1 MINKINELKNIT
13 FGPDMIGIA
22 PASRF
27 SSDDPIFKILPET
40 KSVICLCYRILRG
53 THRGIEE
60 GTSYHHF
67 TTMAIEVLEETVMPM
82 MALRCARILEEEG
95 YIALPQKKT
104 QVVMQEEDS
113 TNPEIL
119 YNKIYRGKK
128 AEYQMKY
135 EESAAKCGL
144 GEIGMS
150 GTLLTDDYG
159 PLQRYCFVLTD
170 AELPET
176 PEFKAHICD
185 NCGECVKACPG
196 KAIHDKKKEPW
207 QCAAYYAGANM
218 SKNPFMSQHALPNME
233 DRLEILKGE
242 KQLSPEKS
250 RAVMNEISY
259 YPPIMHSY
267 ISSICGNACDRACFI
282 HLEEKGVLNKKFKNK
297 FRKREEWFLDVK

>member
-1 MINKINELKNIT
+1 MINKINELCSMS
-13 FGPDMIGIA
+13 FGPDLIGIA

-27 SSDDPIFKILPET
+27 DKDDPIFKILPET

-60 GTSYHHF
+60 GTSYHHY

-82 MALRCARILEEEG
+82 MTLRCARILEEEG
-95 YIALPQKKT
+95 YIALPQRKT
-104 QVVMQEEDS
+104 QTIMQEADS
-113 TNPEIL
+113 TNPEML
-119 YNKIYRGKK
+119 YNKIYRGKT
-128 AEYQMKY
+128 AEYQMNY
-135 EESAAKCGL
+135 AETAAKCGL

-150 GTLLTDDYG
+150 GTLLTDAYG

-170 AELPET
+170 AVLPATE
-176 PEFKAHICD
+176 EFVPHICD
-185 NCGECVKACPG
+185 NCGKCIEACPG

-218 SKNPFMSQHALPNME
+218 SKNPFMSQNAFPNRE
-233 DRLEILKGE
+233 DRLEILSGE
-242 KQLSPEKS
+242 KKLDSADA
-250 RAVMNEISY
+250 RAVINEISY

-282 HLEEKGVLNKKFKNK
+282 HLEEKGVLTKTFINK
-297 FRKREEWFLDVK
+297 FRKRDEWVLDVK

>member
-1 MINKINELKNIT
+1 MINRINALKEAT

-27 SSDDPIFKILPET
+27 FKDDPIFKILPET

-82 MALRCARILEEEG
+82 MALRCAQILEEEG
-95 YIALPQKKT
+95 YIGLPQRKT
-104 QVVMQEEDS
+104 QVIMQEEDS

-119 YNKIYRGKK
+119 YNKIYRGKQ
-128 AEYQMKY
+128 AEYQMNY

-170 AELPET
+170 AELPATDEFT
-176 PEFKAHICD
+176 PHICD
-185 NCGECVKACPG
+185 NCGKCLEACPG

-242 KQLSPEKS
+242 KQLTPEKS

-282 HLEEKGVLNKKFKNK
+282 HLEEKGALNKKFKNN

>member
-1 MINKINELKNIT
+1 MIEKINGLKNISL
-13 FGPDMIGIA
+13 GPDLIGIA

-27 SSDDPIFKILPET
+27 DKNDPIFKILPET

-60 GTSYHHF
+60 GTSYHHY

-104 QVVMQEEDS
+104 QTIMQEEDS
-113 TNPEIL
+113 TNPEML
-119 YNKIYRGKK
+119 YNKIYRGKS
-128 AEYQMKY
+128 AEFQMNY
-135 EESAAKCGL
+135 AESAAKCGI
-144 GEIGMS
+144 GEIGVS
-150 GTLLTDDYG
+150 GTLLTDDFG

-170 AELPET
+170 AELEPT

-185 NCGECVKACPG
+185 NCGECLKACPG
-196 KAIHDKKKEPW
+196 NAIHDKKKEPW

-218 SKNPFMSQHALPNME
+218 SKNPFMSQHAFPDRE

-242 KQLSPEKS
+242 KQLTPEES
-250 RAVMNEISY
+250 RMVMNEISY

-267 ISSICGNACDRACFI
+267 ISSICGNACDRACYV
-282 HLEEKGVLNKKFKNK
+282 HLEEKGVLNKKFKEK
-297 FRKREEWFLDVK
+297 FRKREEWVLDVK

>member
-1 MINKINELKNIT
+1 MIEKINALKEMS

-22 PASRF
+22 PADRF
-27 SSDDPIFKILPET
+27 DSDDVIFKILPET
-40 KSVICLCYRILRG
+40 KSVICLGYRILRG

-60 GTSYHHF
+60 GTSYHHY

-82 MALRCARILEEEG
+82 MTLRLARILEEEG
-95 YIALPQKKT
+95 FIALPQRKT
-104 QVVMQEEDS
+104 QTIMQQEDS
-113 TNPEIL
+113 TNPEML
-119 YNKIYRGKK
+119 YNKIYRGKT
-128 AEYQMKY
+128 AEYQMDFAGA
-135 EESAAKCGL
+135 AAKCGL

-170 AELPET
+170 AELPAT
-176 PEFKAHICD
+176 PEFVPHICD

-196 KAIHDKKKEPW
+196 NAIHDKKKEPW

-218 SKNPFMSQHALPNME
+218 SKNPFMSQNAFPDKE
-233 DRLEILKGE
+233 DRLDILNGR
-242 KQLSPEKS
+242 KQLNSNEA
-250 RAVMNEISY
+250 REVINEISY

-282 HLEEKGVLNKKFKNK
+282 HLEETGALGKKFKNK
-297 FRKREEWFLDVK
+297 FRKRDEWVLDVK

>member
-1 MINKINELKNIT
+1 MINKINELCSMS
-13 FGPDMIGIA
+13 FGPDLIGIA

-27 SSDDPIFKILPET
+27 DKDDPIFKILPET

-60 GTSYHHF
+60 GTSYHHY

-82 MALRCARILEEEG
+82 MTLRCARILEEEG
-95 YIALPQKKT
+95 YIALPQRKT
-104 QVVMQEEDS
+104 QTIMQEADS
-113 TNPEIL
+113 TNPEML
-119 YNKIYRGKK
+119 YNKIYRGKT
-128 AEYQMKY
+128 AEYQMNY
-135 EESAAKCGL
+135 AETAAKCGL

-150 GTLLTDDYG
+150 GTLLTDAYG

-170 AELPET
+170 AVLPATE
-176 PEFKAHICD
+176 EFVPHICD
-185 NCGECVKACPG
+185 NCGKCIEACPG

-218 SKNPFMSQHALPNME
+218 SKNPFMSQNAFPNRE
-233 DRLEILKGE
+233 DRLEILSGE
-242 KQLSPEKS
+242 KRLDSADA
-250 RAVMNEISY
+250 RAVINEISY

-282 HLEEKGVLNKKFKNK
+282 HLEEKGVLTKTFINK
-297 FRKREEWFLDVK
+297 FRKRDEWVLDVK

>member
-1 MINKINELKNIT
+1 MINKINELCSMS
-13 FGPDMIGIA
+13 FGPDLIGIA

-27 SSDDPIFKILPET
+27 DKDDPIFKILPET

-60 GTSYHHF
+60 GTSYHHY

-95 YIALPQKKT
+95 YIALPQRKT
-104 QVVMQEEDS
+104 QTIMREADS
-113 TNPEIL
+113 TNPEML
-119 YNKIYRGKK
+119 YNKIYRGKT
-128 AEYQMKY
+128 AEYQMNY
-135 EESAAKCGL
+135 VETAAKCGL

-150 GTLLTDDYG
+150 GTLLTDAYG

-170 AELPET
+170 AVLPATEEFT
-176 PEFKAHICD
+176 PHICD
-185 NCGECVKACPG
+185 NCGKCIEACPG

-218 SKNPFMSQHALPNME
+218 SKNPFMSQNAFPNRE
-233 DRLEILKGE
+233 DRLEILSGE
-242 KQLSPEKS
+242 KRLDSADA
-250 RAVMNEISY
+250 RAVINEISY

-282 HLEEKGVLNKKFKNK
+282 HLEEKGVLTKKFHNK
-297 FRKREEWFLDVK
+297 FRKRDEWVLDVK